1 MGTQYIKRDNVRILG
16 LAKNASQIFQGSLD
30 EEIGKQWKEIA
41 VINDKPKK

>member
-1 MGTQYIKRDNVRILG
+1 MTKCPEKWILQDVETG
-16 LAKNASQIFQGSLD
+16 QIFQGSLD